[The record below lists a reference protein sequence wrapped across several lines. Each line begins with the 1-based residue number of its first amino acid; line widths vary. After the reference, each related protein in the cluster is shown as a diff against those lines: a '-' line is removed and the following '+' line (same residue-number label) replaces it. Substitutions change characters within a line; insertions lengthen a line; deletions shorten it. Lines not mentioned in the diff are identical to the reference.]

1 MSYRHLF
8 GPVPSRRLGISLG
21 IDLVPLKTC
30 SYNCVYCECGPT
42 TALTTERKE
51 YVPTGDVIAELRSY
65 LSTSPRLDYV
75 TLAGSGEPTL
85 HTGIGE
91 IIRAVKSEFPAYRVA
106 VLTNGS
112 LLSDPEVRRSLRD
125 ADLVVPTLNAVSDI
139 PFRKIC
145 RPHGSLSPAAHIDG
159 LATFRKEFFGEIWLE
174 VFIVPGVNDDDTEVG
189 KIADAV
195 REIRP
200 DRVQLNTLDRPG
212 AAAWVQPADRTTL
225 AHIASLITAAPVDIV
240 GSLPSR
246 GEIDSFHQESAD
258 TILALVR
265 RRPCTLDDLTHAT
278 GMHRNEVGKYLQYLL
293 ENHLIEAKRAERGI
307 FFLSVS

>member
-1 MSYRHLF
+1 MPYRHLF

-51 YVPTGDVIAELRSY
+51 YVPTQAVIAELRSY

-75 TLAGSGEPTL
+75 TFAGSGEPTL

-91 IIRAVKSEFPAYRVA
+91 IIRAVKAEFPAYRIA

-112 LLSDPEVRRSLRD
+112 LFSDPAVRRALRD
-125 ADLVVPTLNAVSDI
+125 ADLVVPTLNAVSDE
-139 PFRKIC
+139 PFRTIC
-145 RPHGSLSPAAHIDG
+145 RPHRSLSPAAHIEG
-159 LATFRKEFFGEIWLE
+159 LVAFRNEFRGEIWLE
-174 VFIVPGVNDDDTEVG
+174 VFIVPGANDADAEVG

-195 REIRP
+195 RDIRP
-200 DRVQLNTLDRPG
+200 DRIQLNTLDRPG
-212 AAAWVQPADRTTL
+212 AAAWVRPADRRTL
-225 AHIASLITAAPVDIV
+225 DHIASLITAAPVDIV
-240 GSLPSR
+240 GDLPSR

-265 RRPCTLDDLTHAT
+265 RRPCTLDDLTRAT

-293 ENHLIEAKRAERGI
+293 ENHLIEAKREERGI
-307 FFLSVS
+307 FFQSLS

>member
-1 MSYRHLF
+1 MPYRHLF

-91 IIRAVKSEFPAYRVA
+91 IIQVVKSEFPAYRVA

-112 LLSDPEVRRSLRD
+112 FLPDPAVRRALLD
-125 ADLVVPTLNAVSDI
+125 ADLVVPTLNAVSDPI
-139 PFRKIC
+139 FRKIC
-145 RPHGSLSPAAHIDG
+145 RPHRSLSPETLIDG
-159 LATFRKEFFGEIWLE
+159 LIAFRKSFSGEIWLE
-174 VFIVPGVNDDDTEVG
+174 VFIVPGVNDDDAEVR

-212 AAAWVQPADRTTL
+212 AAAWVRPADHRTL
-225 AHIASLITAAPVDIV
+225 DHIASLITAAPVDIV
-240 GSLPSR
+240 GGLVSR
-246 GEIDSFHQESAD
+246 HEIDSFHPESAD

-265 RRPCTLDDLTHAT
+265 RRPCTLDDLARAT

>member
-75 TLAGSGEPTL
+75 TFAGSGEPTL

-91 IIRAVKSEFPAYRVA
+91 IIRTVKSEFPAYRVA

-112 LLSDPEVRRSLRD
+112 LLPDPAVRRALLD
-125 ADLVVPTLNAVSDI
+125 ADLVVPTLNAVSDT
-139 PFRKIC
+139 PFWKIC
-145 RPHGSLSPAAHIDG
+145 RPHRSLSAEAHIDG
-159 LATFRKEFFGEIWLE
+159 LVTFRNEFRGEIWLE
-174 VFIVPGVNDDDTEVG
+174 VFIVPGVNDDDAEIG
-189 KIADAV
+189 KIAAAV

-212 AAAWVQPADRTTL
+212 AAAWVRPADRPTL
-225 AHIASLITAAPVDIV
+225 DHIASLITAAPVDIV
-240 GSLPSR
+240 GDLPSR
-246 GEIDSFHQESAD
+246 AEIDSFHQESAD

-293 ENHLIEAKRAERGI
+293 ENHLVEAKREGRGI

>member
-1 MSYRHLF
+1 MPYRHLF

-85 HTGIGE
+85 HSGIGE
-91 IIRAVKSEFPAYRVA
+91 IIRVVKSEFPAYRVA

-112 LLSDPEVRRSLRD
+112 LLSDPEVRRALHD
-125 ADLVVPTLNAVSDI
+125 ADLVVPTLNAVSDA

-145 RPHGSLSPAAHIDG
+145 RPHRSISPETLIEG
-159 LATFRKEFFGEIWLE
+159 LIAFRKSFSGEIWLE
-174 VFIVPGVNDDDTEVG
+174 VFIVPGVNDNDAEVG

-195 REIRP
+195 REIMP

-212 AAAWVQPADRTTL
+212 AAAWVRPADRKTL
-225 AHIASLITAAPVDIV
+225 DHIASLITATPVDIV
-240 GSLPSR
+240 GGLPSR

-265 RRPCTLDDLTHAT
+265 RRPCTLDDLAHAT

-293 ENHLIEAKRAERGI
+293 ENHLIEAKRAERGT

>member
-1 MSYRHLF
+1 MAYRHLF

-30 SYNCVYCECGPT
+30 TYSCVYCECGPT

-51 YVPTGDVIAELRSY
+51 YVPTEDVIAELRSY
-65 LSTSPRLDYV
+65 LSTSPHLDYV

-85 HTGIGE
+85 HSGIGE
-91 IIRAVKSEFPAYRVA
+91 IIRAVKLEFPAYRVA

-112 LLSDPEVRRSLRD
+112 LFPDPEVRRALSE
-125 ADLVVPTLNAVSDI
+125 ADLVVPTLNAVSEV

-145 RPHGSLSPAAHIDG
+145 RPHRSLSAAAHVGG
-159 LATFRKEFFGEIWLE
+159 LVAFRKSFSGEIWLE
-174 VFIVPGVNDDDTEVG
+174 VFIVPGVNDDDAEIE
-189 KIADAV
+189 KIAAAV

-212 AAAWVQPADRTTL
+212 TSAWVRPADRQTL
-225 AHIASLITAAPVDIV
+225 EHITSLITAAPVDII
-240 GSLPSR
+240 GSLGSR
-246 GEIDSFHQESAD
+246 GEIESFRQESAD

-265 RRPCTLDDLTHAT
+265 RRPCTLDDLVHAT
-278 GMHRNEVGKYLQYLL
+278 GLHRNEVGKYIQYLL
-293 ENHLIEAKRAERGI
+293 ENQLIEAKREERGV
-307 FFLSVS
+307 FFLSRS